1 MSSEIELITAHRSV
15 MKSAPQALLAM
26 RAVHRQ
32 GSRPV
37 NFGGIG
43 GLGRNGG
50 LNLEIHPRSRFS
62 PRDRF
67 LQVATYSGQQSSAT
81 RQCVGAGFLG
91 LHHDGPVDLKH
102 WASESNEDRQ
112 EDGQYSVASES

>member
-1 MSSEIELITAHRSV
+1 
-15 MKSAPQALLAM
+15 MKSTPQALLAM
-26 RAVHRQ
+26 HAVHRQ

-37 NFGGIG
+37 HFGGIG

-50 LNLEIHPRSRFS
+50 LNLEIHRRICFF

-67 LQVATYSGQQSSAT
+67 LQVATYSGPQSSAT

-91 LHHDGPVDLKH
+91 PHHGDLVDLKH
-102 WASESNEDRQ
+102 WASKSNEGRQ
-112 EDGQYSVASES
+112 ENGQYSVASES